1 MGIEFRSAARSP
13 LQPLSATI
21 PDGFVVGVV
30 GANGSGQEQLARLAG
45 GLDLP
50 SSGEIL
56 AREPRRF
63 IGPEDTL
70 EFEGSE
76 TLIVYHALA
85 FQDAF
90 SRAQA
95 AVGLEKLRRRKGA
108 ALLVSNEPEL
118 LVSLCDEIWWL
129 DSGRLMARGNP
140 REMLDCYQRSV
151 MKRLRAWG
159 ETVSGVIP
167 PVMRRGDGR
176 AQLIA
181 FETLD
186 ENDRHTTVWQSGT
199 MVGVRVS
206 VRFEQPV
213 EDPVVGILIRTR
225 VGLDVYGTN
234 SELENVKLGPCASGD
249 VRTVTFRFLCTLCP
263 QECTITAAS
272 HDPDGVWHD
281 WIEEG
286 LMLEITDNR
295 YTAGV
300 ANLRARVEVIPR

>member
-1 MGIEFRSAARSP
+1 MAIEFREAAVSP
-13 LQPLSATI
+13 LQPLSATV
-21 PDGFVVGVV
+21 PDGFVVGVIGDV
-30 GANGSGQEQLARLAG
+30 GSGQQQLARLAG

-50 SSGEIL
+50 STGEVL
-56 AREPRRF
+56 AGEPRRF
-63 IGPEDTL
+63 LGPSDALKFDGAQTL
-70 EFEGSE
+70 VFD
-76 TLIVYHALA
+76 HALA
-85 FQDAF
+85 FQDTFAR
-90 SRAQA
+90 SQA
-95 AVGLEKLRRRKGA
+95 AFNIEKLRRRKGA
-108 ALLVSNEPEL
+108 ALLVSHEAEL

-129 DSGRLMARGNP
+129 DAGQLAARGNP

-159 ETVSGVIP
+159 RTISGGIP

-186 ENDRHTTVWQSGT
+186 EHDRSTTVWQAGT
-199 MVGVRVS
+199 TVGVRVK
-206 VRFEQPV
+206 VQFEQPV
-213 EDPVVGILIRTR
+213 DDPVVGILIRTR

-234 SELENVKLGPCASGD
+234 TQLENVKLGPCAAGD

-281 WIEEG
+281 WIEDG
-286 LMLEITDNR
+286 LMLEVTDSR

-300 ANLRARVEVIPR
+300 TNLKAHVEVIGE